1 MAIGVFLEEMT
12 DNFLKKIGGQRYK
25 FLFYFFFY
33 IVSLSSRITLYKKF
47 Y

>member
-25 FLFYFFFY
+25 FLFIFFF
-33 IVSLSSRITLYKKF
+33 T
-47 Y
+47 